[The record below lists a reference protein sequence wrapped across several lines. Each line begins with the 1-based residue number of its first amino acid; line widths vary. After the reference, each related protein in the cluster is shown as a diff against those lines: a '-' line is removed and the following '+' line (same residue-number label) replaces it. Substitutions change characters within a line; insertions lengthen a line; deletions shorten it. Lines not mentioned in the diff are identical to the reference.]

1 MALIVVEQEKVDTVL
16 PWAKMKKNQ
25 ELLDLDFLTS
35 GKHLK
40 KFLGYPSPG
49 WKVKP
54 IAAKKR
60 IAKGRGKGKAVLSK
74 GKERFVLDKSKEV
87 TLEEGRGKVAWTKAK
102 VKLSWIRAKGK
113 WPTLPFIP

>member
-1 MALIVVEQEKVDTVL
+1 LIVAEQVDTVL

-25 ELLDLDFLTS
+25 ELLDSDFLTS
-35 GKHLK
+35 DKHLK

-60 IAKGRGKGKAVLSK
+60 IATGRGKGKAVLSK
-74 GKERFVLDKSKEV
+74 GKERLVSDKSKEV
-87 TLEEGRGKVAWTKAK
+87 TLEEGRGKVALTKAK
-102 VKLSWIRAKGK
+102 GKLSWTRAKGK
-113 WPTLPFIP
+113 WPTLPFMP